1 MVQADKAECEKREA
15 EVWKRWSRFL
25 PGYCNAREVL
35 EYCQN
40 PTEVEEVIQGEKNR
54 LEAHLK
60 TNSGLMVPYS
70 PSEQYAAFADK
81 HLVKRSY
88 LKILIEERVQ
98 FLEKAIAYVNKDY
111 RKHQPTQLPST
122 RWSARDGPGR
132 RGRGWRPSGGSSSA
146 TWRSPSRCSSWSRCG
161 SCSRCCGDRNK
172 RGALKIIK

>member
-111 RKHQPTQLPST
+111 PALYALVCAGRPGEARPRVEAKRREFERNLEEPIAVFVMESVRQLFT
-122 RWSARDGPGR
+122 LLR
-132 RGRGWRPSGGSSSA
+132 
-146 TWRSPSRCSSWSRCG
+146 
-161 SCSRCCGDRNK
+161 
-172 RGALKIIK
+172 